1 MTMSMRVMSAG
12 AAYRYLLK
20 SVAVGDGS
28 RDMTAP
34 LIRYYTAKGT
44 PPGRWFGSG
53 VPALGIPGTRVVEGQ
68 EVTEEQLRHLLG
80 EGRDPLTGAPLG
92 RAHRDFATDA
102 NGARRRAVAGY
113 DHTFSLPKSLSALW
127 AVADAGTQALIA
139 TAHHE
144 TIRDMLAI
152 IERDVAATRTGS
164 KGPDGAVAQIPVRGV
179 VATAFDHYDSRAS
192 DPHLHT
198 HVVIANRA
206 QGPDGRWRTLDGR
219 PIHAAVVALSETY
232 TGMLMDRVHRELGAV
247 WEQRDRGER
256 RTPAWEIKGVPEELI
271 AEFSSRSH
279 DIDAEHER
287 LIAAYKAEHGR
298 RPSRQTIIR
307 LRQQATISTRPSKTL
322 HSLAELTRQW
332 RTRATSILG
341 RDATRWAVGLAG
353 APHPV
358 RTLRAD
364 DWTTVDINTVA
375 RAVLQAVGEK
385 RSTWRR
391 WNLIAEAARQ
401 IVEHRF
407 ASALDRDAVLQR
419 VADAA
424 EAGSLRL
431 TPPELAPTPPA
442 FIRPDGSSMFRPVG
456 SVVFSSERM
465 LGAEETLLR
474 ASRTRG
480 GPILTEAA
488 ILRAARRRDERGRR
502 LADDQL
508 TALAR
513 IGGSGLVLDLLVGPA
528 GTGKTTMLS
537 ALRRAWEQVHGRG
550 SVMGLAP
557 TAAAADVLG
566 QELGVTAEN
575 TIKFLYETD
584 QATDRRAELEALTR
598 LLRGVSAVG
607 GPADVWEARLRAAS
621 PRVADAAKK
630 AGLLDPGRSS
640 KSLERM
646 IRNRLDTLR
655 NRIGQWQLQPGQ
667 LLIVDEAA
675 MVGTFALERLALEV
689 HRARAKLLLV
699 GDAAQMQPID
709 SGGAFG
715 MLANERDDTPT
726 LVDVRRFAA
735 EWERDASLRLR
746 LGDEAVLQDYAEH
759 DRIVSGGYEQMVEAA
774 YAAWRADVA
783 AGRRSILVTET
794 LQAVT
799 ELNERARYDRVTAG
813 KVTAGGLRL
822 HDGTTVGAGDLIITR
837 KIERRLTTGRGWVK
851 NNDRWVVTATHLDG
865 SLTARRTTRRR
876 VGWVRL
882 PAWYVA
888 AHVDLG
894 YAVTVQRAQGLTV
907 DTSHALVA
915 SQAMTREA
923 LYVALTRGQHA
934 NIAYVAVDEAHL
946 EEHQRHPEHVM
957 PDALAVLN
965 RILHNTGA
973 ELSARDTLAAE
984 HERWAGIAQ
993 LAAEYDTIA
1002 ADAGRHRWVALLTA
1016 SGLTEQQLDDVLAS
1030 DSAGPLFAEFR
1041 RAEADRV
1048 DLAAALPVLV
1058 AQRSLYDVE
1067 DIGAVLL
1074 HRLTNSELPRAKGV
1088 PRLIAGLIPEAA
1100 VPADDATRAALT
1112 ERARLITKRARSL
1125 AETAITTRQ
1134 PWTTQLGPAPDDPTR
1149 REAWLRLATTVAAYR
1164 DRHSVTDSVP
1174 LGSETPEDWPRT
1186 RDRDLARRAL
1196 TRAAQ
1201 LTAEAHARSE
1211 RDAPTLAGPA
1221 APAL

>member
-1 MTMSMRVMSAG
+1 MSMRVMSAG

-34 LIRYYTAKGT
+34 LIRYYMAKGS

-53 VPALGIPGTRVVEGQ
+53 VPGLGIPGNRVVEGA
-68 EVTEEQLRHLLG
+68 EVTEEQLRRLLG

-92 RAHRDFATDA
+92 RAHRDFAKDR

-113 DHTFSLPKSLSALW
+113 DHTFSLPKSLSVLW
-127 AVADAGTQALIA
+127 AVADGGTQALIA
-139 TAHHE
+139 QAHHE

-152 IERDVAATRTGS
+152 IERDVAATRTGAR
-164 KGPDGAVAQIPVRGV
+164 GPDGAVAQIPVRGV
-179 VATAFDHYDSRAS
+179 VATGFDHYDSRSS

-198 HVVIANRA
+198 HLVIANRV

-232 TGMLMDRVHRELGAV
+232 TAMLMDRVHREMGVV
-247 WEQRDRGER
+247 WERRDRGER
-256 RTPAWEIKGVPEELI
+256 RAPAWEIRGVPEALI
-271 AEFSSRSH
+271 AEFSSRSQ

-287 LIAAYKAEHGR
+287 LIAAYRAEHGR

-307 LRQQATISTRPSKTL
+307 LRQQATISTRPAKNT

-332 RTRATSILG
+332 RTRATRVLG
-341 RDATRWAVGLAG
+341 RDATGWARTVSG
-353 APHPV
+353 APQPV
-358 RTLRAD
+358 RALRAD
-364 DWTTVDINTVA
+364 DWTAPDIDAVA
-375 RAVLQAVGEK
+375 RAVLEAVGER

-401 IVEHRF
+401 TVEHRF
-407 ASALDRDAVLQR
+407 ASALDRDATLQR
-419 VADAA
+419 VVDAA
-424 EAGSLRL
+424 EASSLQL
-431 TPPELAPTPPA
+431 TPPELASAAPA
-442 FIRPDGSSMFRPVG
+442 FRRADGTSMFRSVG
-456 SVVFSSERM
+456 STVFSSERM
-465 LGAEETLLR
+465 LAAEERLLR

-488 ILRAARRRDERGRR
+488 TLRAARRRDERGRH

-508 TALAR
+508 AALAR
-513 IGGSGLVLDLLVGPA
+513 IGSSGLVLDLLIGPA
-528 GTGKTTMLS
+528 GTGKTTML
-537 ALRRAWEQVHGRG
+537 AGLRHAWESVHGRG
-550 SVMGLAP
+550 SVIGLAP
-557 TAAAADVLG
+557 TGAAADVLG

-575 TIKFLYETD
+575 TVKFLYETD
-584 QATDRRAELEALTR
+584 QAPRRRAELDALTR
-598 LLRGVSAVG
+598 LLRGVSSVG
-607 GPADVWEARLRAAS
+607 GPASAWEARLRTAS
-621 PRVADAAKK
+621 PRLADAAKK
-630 AGLLDPGRSS
+630 AGLLDAGAGS
-640 KSLERM
+640 KPLERM
-646 IRNRLDTLR
+646 IRNRQDRLR
-655 NRIGQWQLQPGQ
+655 GRIGQWQLQPGQ

-675 MVGTFALERLALEV
+675 MVGTLALERLALLT
-689 HRARAKLLLV
+689 HQAGAKLLLV

-726 LVDVRRFAA
+726 LIEVRRFTA
-735 EWERDASLRLR
+735 EWEREASLRLR
-746 LGDEAVLQDYAEH
+746 RGDDAVLEDYADN

-774 YAAWRADVA
+774 YAAWRADMA

-813 KVTAGGLRL
+813 KVTAGGVPL
-822 HDGTTVGAGDLIITR
+822 HDGTLAGAGDLIITR

-851 NNDRWVVTATHLDG
+851 NNDRWLVTAAHLDG
-865 SLTARRTTRRR
+865 SLTVRRTDSRTAGR
-876 VGWVRL
+876 VRL

-915 SQAMTREA
+915 SQGMTREA
-923 LYVALTRGQHA
+923 LYVALTRGMLA

-946 EEHQRHPEHVM
+946 EEHQQHPDRG
-957 PDALAVLN
+957 DALAILT
-965 RILHNTGA
+965 RILRNTGA
-973 ELSARDTLAAE
+973 ELSARETLAAE
-984 HERWAGIAQ
+984 QDRWAGIAQ
-993 LAAEYDTIA
+993 LAAEYETIA
-1002 ADAGRHRWVALLTA
+1002 ADAGRNRWIALLTA
-1016 SGLTEQQLDDVLAS
+1016 SGLSDEHIDDVVSS

-1048 DLAAALPVLV
+1048 DLAAALPILV
-1058 AQRSLYDVE
+1058 AQRSLADVE

-1074 HRLTNSELPRAKGV
+1074 HRLSTSSLPRARGG
-1088 PRLIAGLIPEAA
+1088 PRLIAGLVPEAA
-1100 VPADDATRAALT
+1100 APDDDATRTALS
-1112 ERARLITKRARSL
+1112 ERARLIANRARSL
-1125 AETAITTRQ
+1125 AESAISTRQ
-1134 PWTTQLGPAPDDPTR
+1134 PWATQLGPTPDEPAR
-1149 REAWLRLATTVAAYR
+1149 REAWLRLATTIAAYR
-1164 DRHSVTDSVP
+1164 DRHGVTGPTP
-1174 LGSETPEDWPRT
+1174 LGPETPEDWPRT

-1201 LTAEAHARSE
+1201 LSEEARPRQD
-1211 RDAPTLAGPA
+1211 RDAPTI
-1221 APAL
+1221 APPSL